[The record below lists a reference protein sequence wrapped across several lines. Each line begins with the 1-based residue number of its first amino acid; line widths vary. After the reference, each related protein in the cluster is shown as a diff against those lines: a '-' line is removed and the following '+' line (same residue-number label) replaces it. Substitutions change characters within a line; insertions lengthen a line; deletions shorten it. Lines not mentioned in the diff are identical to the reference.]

1 MDRFHIITLS
11 VASVALIL
19 ILTATGILLLNDKRS
34 QKFPTAHAKCPDGWT
49 HNAESVEEDGTTKPE
64 NCTYDENDGNG
75 NDGVLDFSVDDN
87 VYAIEDNICDNKAWA
102 DQNEIYWD
110 GVTTYNSC

>member
-19 ILTATGILLLNDKRS
+19 ILTITGILLLNDKRS

-49 HNAESVEEDGTTKPE
+49 HTPGTVATSSAASTSEK
-64 NCTYDENDGNG
+64 CTYDATDGNG
-75 NDGVLDFSVDDN
+75 NDGVLTADEH
-87 VYAIEDNICDNKAWA
+87 VYEIEDDICLNKAWA

>member
-19 ILTATGILLLNDKRS
+19 ILTVTGILLLNDKRS

-49 HNAESVEEDGTTKPE
+49 HTPGTVSDPDDK
-64 NCTYDENDGNG
+64 CTYDANNDENNG
-75 NDGVLDFSVDDN
+75 DATTNYVINDD
-87 VYAIEDNICDNKAWA
+87 ICLNKAWA
-102 DQNEIYWD
+102 DQNGIYWD

>member
-19 ILTATGILLLNDKRS
+19 ILTVTGILLLNDKRS

-49 HNAESVEEDGTTKPE
+49 HVPGTEGNSDQCMRVSTNVENNGEA
-64 NCTYDENDGNG
+64 DGNYTI
-75 NDGVLDFSVDDN
+75 NDD
-87 VYAIEDNICDNKAWA
+87 ICLNKAWA
-102 DQNEIYWD
+102 DQYGIYWD

>member
-19 ILTATGILLLNDKRS
+19 ILTVTGILLLNDKRS

-49 HNAESVEEDGTTKPE
+49 HEPGQGDAADT
-64 NCTYDENDGNG
+64 CTFDSTNDENNGDVTGGNYTI
-75 NDGVLDFSVDDN
+75 NDD
-87 VYAIEDNICDNKAWA
+87 ICINKAWA
-102 DQNEIYWD
+102 DRNGIYWD

>member
-19 ILTATGILLLNDKRS
+19 ILTVTGILLLNDKRS
-34 QKFPTAHAKCPDGWT
+34 QKFPTAHAKCPDGWIHT
-49 HNAESVEEDGTTKPE
+49 PGGEDDSGT
-64 NCTYDENDGNG
+64 CTYD
-75 NDGVLDFSVDDN
+75 DDN
-87 VYAIEDNICDNKAWA
+87 ENNGDAVANYVINDDICLNKAWA
-102 DQNEIYWD
+102 DQNGIYWD

>member
-19 ILTATGILLLNDKRS
+19 ILTVTGILLLNDKRS

-49 HNAESVEEDGTTKPE
+49 HVPGTEGNSDT
-64 NCTYDENDGNG
+64 CTFDSGNDENNGEADGNYEIK
-75 NDGVLDFSVDDN
+75 DD
-87 VYAIEDNICDNKAWA
+87 ICLNKAWA
-102 DQNEIYWD
+102 DQYGIYWD

>member
-19 ILTATGILLLNDKRS
+19 ILTVTGILLLNDKRS

-49 HNAESVEEDGTTKPE
+49 HTPGTGDASDT
-64 NCTYDENDGNG
+64 CTYDANNENNG
-75 NDGVLDFSVDDN
+75 DATTDYVIKDD
-87 VYAIEDNICDNKAWA
+87 ICSNKAWA
-102 DQNEIYWD
+102 DQNGIYWD

>member
-19 ILTATGILLLNDKRS
+19 ILTVTGILLLNDKRS

-49 HNAESVEEDGTTKPE
+49 HTPGTVSDPDDKCNFTAGGE
-64 NCTYDENDGNG
+64 NYGLLNPDVGHTQPIYDD
-75 NDGVLDFSVDDN
+75 
-87 VYAIEDNICDNKAWA
+87 ICSNKAWA
-102 DQNEIYWD
+102 DQNGIYWD

>member
-19 ILTATGILLLNDKRS
+19 ILTVTGILLLNDKRS

-49 HNAESVEEDGTTKPE
+49 HTPGTGSDSGKCIYDRDNENNGDANADH
-64 NCTYDENDGNG
+64 DIND
-75 NDGVLDFSVDDN
+75 D
-87 VYAIEDNICDNKAWA
+87 ICLNKAWA
-102 DQNEIYWD
+102 DQNGIYWD